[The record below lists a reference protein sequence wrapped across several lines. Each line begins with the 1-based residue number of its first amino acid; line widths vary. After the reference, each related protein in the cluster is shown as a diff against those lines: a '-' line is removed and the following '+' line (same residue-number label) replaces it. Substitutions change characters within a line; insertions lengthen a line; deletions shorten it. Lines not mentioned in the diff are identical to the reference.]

1 MSKNDNNFIPT
12 FTYVEDLA
20 KQNQIKREKKDSIIQ
35 NEINKKEKER
45 ELNEKKKEINVKE
58 KEIEKDNEF
67 IPIGLTKLNDCIY
80 INPILQLLGGISDFR
95 IFFIKN
101 KKIYKDKLRES
112 QIFKLSF
119 VTSRL
124 YANLYEE
131 EETKKSKLYKS
142 HNFLRVS
149 KNLNSFIGNNKD
161 TKIKDI
167 FIFVLN
173 QLHDENNKKN
183 ENKIKQKYNRTN
195 LKESINN
202 GIEANNEENNSII
215 TAILNYLL
223 LQTIKCP
230 ECNNKLFEIKSFST
244 YELNICSAYQKI
256 MTPNEKRDLFLKD
269 CLNNEKI
276 NEEKPF
282 KFYCNICKAYK
293 ITKEIYF
300 QFYEIKDKIIFL
312 LDRDSIFDE
321 NKLSLI
327 IPFKLEETI
336 NMGEYMFIDNN
347 TSKYELTGI
356 ISGEIKEK
364 RYVCFSK
371 SCVNNKWYLYIDE
384 YTEKKNI
391 KDILDE
397 HNDKLKYIPYILM
410 YSKIK

>member
-1 MSKNDNNFIPT
+1 MSENNNNFIPT

-35 NEINKKEKER
+35 NKINKKEIEKER
-45 ELNEKKKEINVKE
+45 EINEKEKEINAKR

-95 IFFIKN
+95 KFFIKN
-101 KKIYKDKLRES
+101 KQIYKDKS

-119 VTSRL
+119 VTCRL
-124 YANLYEE
+124 YTNLYEKE
-131 EETKKSKLYKS
+131 KTKKSKLYKS
-142 HNFLRVS
+142 HNFLIVS
-149 KNLNSFIGNNKD
+149 KDLNTFIGNNKD

-256 MTPNEKRDLFLKD
+256 MTPNEKKYLFLKD

-276 NEEKPF
+276 NEAKPF

-312 LDRDSIFDE
+312 I
-321 NKLSLI
+321 
-327 IPFKLEETI
+327 
-336 NMGEYMFIDNN
+336 
-347 TSKYELTGI
+347 
-356 ISGEIKEK
+356 
-364 RYVCFSK
+364 
-371 SCVNNKWYLYIDE
+371 
-384 YTEKKNI
+384 
-391 KDILDE
+391 
-397 HNDKLKYIPYILM
+397 
-410 YSKIK
+410 